1 MKFKTNA
8 KCMGCVNAIRNALSG
23 LAPAESWQFDLESPD
38 KIMEFTGET
47 NDADFARK
55 VTELVKGA
63 GFIAEKL

>member
-1 MKFKTNA
+1 
-8 KCMGCVNAIRNALSG
+8 MGCVNAIRNALSG